1 MATSLQQLLDA
12 LAERTAAPTTVA
24 AIEDVTG
31 ALAHL
36 GRALAGMTHDG
47 LTAGVSRRQQTAAQL
62 TAACTTVG
70 RLWPRTGGPLT
81 DLAGAAADVIGRD
94 RASMGRGH
102 RWAVTVELAE
112 AADHCARLARQML
125 PQAAVAELAAVR
137 RLAAAVERD
146 AQADPPTANGAAVLD
161 RLVPVSG
168 LPRAGERLTAVDAA
182 AALTAAVDRSVRS
195 DGLALRDFR
204 ATVAAAEI
212 TSDCASSVLAA
223 AAGDEGMRPLL
234 AAVAWELT
242 GRISMTFDDG
252 HRVGATDPH
261 GVVPWARALADTLR
275 NDLGSSADLS
285 ALRDRG
291 DLPRL
296 TRTVQEVT
304 NQLPILADR
313 LVAAVGSWSRTGRL
327 YAAARD
333 LPLMDNMPEDRVR
346 EVIAGR
352 RVQARGADLDRLRRA
367 LTSATALSSSLA
379 DAVNRAAPAAPTSQ
393 RHLAGL
399 YAQRARAPGPGE
411 RLLSHADDVAQ
422 AVARSRCAQVISSP
436 APGAGGP
443 ARY

>member
-36 GRALAGMTHDG
+36 GRALAGMTQDG

-112 AADHCARLARQML
+112 AADHCARLAHRLL

-182 AALTAAVDRSVRS
+182 AALTAAVDRSLRS

-204 ATVAAAEI
+204 AAVAAAEI

-252 HRVGATDPH
+252 HRVGPTDPH
-261 GVVPWARALADTLR
+261 GVVPWARALAETLR
-275 NDLGSSADLS
+275 NDLGSNADLS
-285 ALRDRG
+285 ALRDRD

-296 TRTVQEVT
+296 TRTVQQVT
-304 NQLPILADR
+304 NQLPVLADR
-313 LVAAVGSWSRTGRL
+313 LAAAVDRWSRTGRL

-333 LPLMDNMPEDRVR
+333 LPRMDNMPEDRVR
-346 EVIAGR
+346 DVIAGR
-352 RVQARGADLDRLRRA
+352 RVQARGADLDRLGRA

-422 AVARSRCAQVISSP
+422 AVARARCAQGINTP
-436 APGAGGP
+436 APCAGGP
-443 ARY
+443 GRY

>member
-12 LAERTAAPTTVA
+12 LADRTAAPITDV
-24 AIEDVTG
+24 AIEDATG

-94 RASMGRGH
+94 RASMGRAH

-112 AADHCARLARQML
+112 AADHCARLAHRLL
-125 PQAAVAELAAVR
+125 PHAAVAELAAVH
-137 RLAAAVERD
+137 RLAVAVERD
-146 AQADPPTANGAAVLD
+146 AQGDPPTASGAAVLN

-168 LPRAGERLTAVDAA
+168 LPRAGERVTAVDAA
-182 AALTAAVDRSVRS
+182 AALTAALDRALRT
-195 DGLALRDFR
+195 DGLTLREFR
-204 ATVAAAEI
+204 AAVAAAEI
-212 TSDCASSVLAA
+212 TSDSAASVVAA

-234 AAVAWELT
+234 TAVAWELT
-242 GRISMTFDDG
+242 GRISMTFEDG
-252 HRVGATDPH
+252 HRARPTDPH
-261 GVVPWARALADTLR
+261 GVVPWARSLADTLC
-275 NDLGSSADLS
+275 NDVGSNADLS

-296 TRTVQEVT
+296 TRTVQEVS
-304 NQLPILADR
+304 NQLPVLADR
-313 LVAAVGSWSRTGRL
+313 LVAGVDRWSRTGRL

-333 LPLMDNMPEDRVR
+333 LPRMDNMPEDRVR

-367 LTSATALSSSLA
+367 LASAGALSSSLA
-379 DAVNRAAPAAPTSQ
+379 DAVNRAVSPAAPSQ

-399 YAQRARAPGPGE
+399 YAERARAPGRGE
-411 RLLSHADDVAQ
+411 RLLSHADNVAE
-422 AVARSRCAQVISSP
+422 AIAGSRCAPITTP
-436 APGAGGP
+436 APGAGGTG
-443 ARY
+443 RY